1 MFVEI
6 VDISYLYPFK
16 ERAKKNAR
24 TKVPQINSALQ
35 KYRRMKAKPHE
46 KS

>member
-16 ERAKKNAR
+16 ERAKRNA
-24 TKVPQINSALQ
+24 QALN
-35 KYRRMKAKPHE
+35 KENHAMIKMSDTA
-46 KS
+46 